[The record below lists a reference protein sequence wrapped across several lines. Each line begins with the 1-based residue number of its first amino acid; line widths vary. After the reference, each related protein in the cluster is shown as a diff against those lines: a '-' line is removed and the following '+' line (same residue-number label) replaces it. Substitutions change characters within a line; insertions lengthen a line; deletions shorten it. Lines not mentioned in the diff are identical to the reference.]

1 MLDFASTQSLA
12 KELAPPIHRREA
24 RAEAAEANSTSTS
37 PPLTTDGLDRMY
49 RQLTEIHTIITA
61 QLAECAH

>member
-1 MLDFASTQSLA
+1 MPDFASTQSLA

-24 RAEAAEANSTSTS
+24 RAEANSTSTS

-49 RQLTEIHTIITA
+49 HQLMEIHTIITA